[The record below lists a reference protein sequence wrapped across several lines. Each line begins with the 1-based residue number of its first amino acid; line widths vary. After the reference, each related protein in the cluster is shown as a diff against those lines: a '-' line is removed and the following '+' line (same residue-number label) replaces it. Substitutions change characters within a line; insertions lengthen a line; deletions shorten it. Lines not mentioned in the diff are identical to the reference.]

1 MKINKDILIVGACP
15 PKNKKQHPGGMITA
29 TRQLVLYLKAN
40 NILYDIIDTS
50 QNNFPSPSN
59 FKKLIDAF
67 KRILS
72 IKNFLSKNKYRG
84 ALVFS
89 TDGLGFFEKIILA
102 LILEFKGVPTMF
114 FIRSGRFIGHVNN
127 SKLFKKVA
135 VYLLSKV
142 TYIAHQGGLWNEFY
156 KKLDIDENKIY
167 KLLNWIEVK
176 KTPKKVLK
184 SSNNE
189 GLVFL
194 YVGWLIEEKGIQDL
208 KEVIFENEGLKKH
221 TFIFVG
227 SGSLF
232 DEMAKFIKDKNITNI
247 ILKGWLSE
255 EEVVE
260 EYKKADVFIFP
271 SHLEGFPNV
280 VLEALNYRLPIIT
293 TNVGGVSESV
303 INDFNGYVI
312 EPMNKKQ
319 LLEAIILISSNEEK
333 RMSFSNNAKS
343 VLLNNHQIDINC
355 KKLLDVFKIKSTH
368 MLV

>member
-1 MKINKDILIVGACP
+1 MGAYP
-15 PKNKKQHPGGMITA
+15 PRDKKQHPGGMITS
-29 TRQLVLYLKAN
+29 TRQLVSYLKDN

-59 FKKLIDAF
+59 FKKFIDAF
-67 KRILS
+67 KRVVS
-72 IKNFLSKNKYRG
+72 IRNFLSKNKYKG

-102 LILEFKGVPTMF
+102 LILEFKGVRTMF

-127 SKLFKKVA
+127 SKLFKKIA
-135 VYLLSKV
+135 TYLLSKV

-156 KKLDIDENKIY
+156 KKLDIDDNKIY
-167 KLLNWIEVK
+167 KFLNWIEIK
-176 KTPKKVLK
+176 KTPKKIMK
-184 SSNNE
+184 SSNDE

-194 YVGWLIEEKGIQDL
+194 YVGWLIEEKGIEDL
-208 KEVIFENEGLKKH
+208 KDVIIENVELKKH

-227 SGSLF
+227 SGTLF
-232 DEMAKFIKDKNITNI
+232 DEMAKLIKDKNITNI

-255 EEVVE
+255 EQVVE

-271 SHLEGFPNV
+271 SHLEGFPNA

-303 INDFNGYVI
+303 INDFNGYLI
-312 EPMNKKQ
+312 EPKNKKQ
-319 LLEAIILISSNEEK
+319 LLKAIILISSDEEK
-333 RMSFSNNAKS
+333 RICFSNNTQS

-355 KKLLDVFKIKSTH
+355 KKLLDVFKIKSTP

>member
-1 MKINKDILIVGACP
+1 MGAYP
-15 PKNKKQHPGGMITA
+15 PRDKKQHPGGMITS
-29 TRQLVLYLKAN
+29 TRQLVSYLKDN

-59 FKKLIDAF
+59 FIKFIDAF
-67 KRILS
+67 KRVVS
-72 IKNFLSKNKYRG
+72 IRNFLNKNKYKG

-127 SKLFKKVA
+127 SKLFKKIA
-135 VYLLSKV
+135 TYLLSKV
-142 TYIAHQGGLWNEFY
+142 TYIAHQGGLWNDFY
-156 KKLDIDENKIY
+156 KKLDIDDNKIY
-167 KLLNWIEVK
+167 KFLNWIEIK
-176 KTPKKVLK
+176 KTPKKVMK
-184 SSNNE
+184 SSNDE

-194 YVGWLIEEKGIQDL
+194 YVGWLIEEKGIEDL
-208 KEVIFENEGLKKH
+208 KDVIIENVELKKH

-227 SGSLF
+227 SGTLF
-232 DEMAKFIKDKNITNI
+232 NEMAKLIKDKNITNI

-255 EEVVE
+255 EQVVE

-271 SHLEGFPNV
+271 SHLEGFPNA

-303 INDFNGYVI
+303 INDFNGYLI
-312 EPMNKKQ
+312 EPKNKKQ
-319 LLEAIILISSNEEK
+319 LLEAIILISSDEEK
-333 RMSFSNNAKS
+333 RICFSNNTQS

-355 KKLLDVFKIKSTH
+355 KKLLDVFKIKSTP

>member
-1 MKINKDILIVGACP
+1 MGAYP
-15 PKNKKQHPGGMITA
+15 PRDKKQHPGGMITS
-29 TRQLVLYLKAN
+29 TKQLVSYLKDN

-59 FKKLIDAF
+59 FKKFIDAF
-67 KRILS
+67 KRVVS
-72 IKNFLSKNKYRG
+72 IRNFLSKNKYKG

-102 LILEFKGVPTMF
+102 LILEFKGVRTMF

-127 SKLFKKVA
+127 SKLFKKIA
-135 VYLLSKV
+135 TYLLSKV

-156 KKLDIDENKIY
+156 KKLDIDDNKIY
-167 KLLNWIEVK
+167 KFLNWIEIK
-176 KTPKKVLK
+176 KTPKKIMK
-184 SSNNE
+184 SSNDE

-194 YVGWLIEEKGIQDL
+194 YVGWLIEEKGIEDL
-208 KEVIFENEGLKKH
+208 KDVIIENVELKKH

-227 SGSLF
+227 SGTLF
-232 DEMAKFIKDKNITNI
+232 DEMEKLIKDKNITNI

-255 EEVVE
+255 EQVVE

-271 SHLEGFPNV
+271 SHLEGFPNA

-303 INDFNGYVI
+303 INDFNGYLI
-312 EPMNKKQ
+312 EPKNKKQ
-319 LLEAIILISSNEEK
+319 LLEAIILISSDEEK
-333 RMSFSNNAKS
+333 RICFSNNTQS

-355 KKLLDVFKIKSTH
+355 KKLLDVFKIKSTP